1 MRHEPAPKRVLWG
14 VSCAA
19 LLVPASALYLLL
31 DPQESRF
38 PSWLAIYSVQFAL
51 YGGVALYLHRRGS
64 LPIPA
69 VLLCALAARVVL

>member
-1 MRHEPAPKRVLWG
+1 M
-14 VSCAA
+14 
-19 LLVPASALYLLL
+19 PASALYLLL

-69 VLLCALAARVVL
+69 VLLCALAAARQDGIEVVEEMLLNERR